1 MKIWTVTFN
10 DGGWHTSRPEHQVV
24 ASSKEEAIG
33 KVLETH
39 PHYKSG
45 YDKWASEFKI
55 DGYVIE
61 VYDEKTYNRENN
73 LKNLDIY

>member
-1 MKIWTVTFN
+1 MKIYTVMFN

-24 ASSKEEAIG
+24 ASSKEEAME

-45 YDKWASEFKI
+45 YDAWASEFKI
-55 DGYVIE
+55 EGYVIE
-61 VYDEKTYNRENN
+61 VHDEKTYNRNKN
-73 LKNLDIY
+73 LENLDI